1 MTRKRDHKAGLS
13 MRDCLGALL
22 GHAKVGVVP
31 GRHMI
36 EDCEHVL
43 SVADASRRYK
53 QRIQDE
59 RRCHERDFEEADED
73 FFAQIADYRD
83 DSGWSPDDER
93 R

>member
-43 SVADASRRYK
+43 SVADASRRCKERYRLAHK
-53 QRIQDE
+53 EAEDE
-59 RRCHERDFEEADED
+59 CPPDV
-73 FFAQIADYRD
+73 DYRD